1 MKAADVSMPSF
12 LSVCDKDTLE
22 ESGKFNSYTSGIPYT
37 SDTSDAL
44 DESELKLNGRCRQFD
59 LTKADDQKEYA
70 DLCAKLLTSNSHE
83 RLWEQRVP
91 KPDGGLVVY
100 VAYTELSRISY
111 NVSIEIKDKEN
122 Q

>member
-1 MKAADVSMPSF
+1 MKASDVSIPSF
-12 LSVCDKDTLE
+12 LSVSDKDILE
-22 ESGKFNSYTSGIPYT
+22 GAGKFNSLTSGIPYT
-37 SDTSDAL
+37 SDTSDTL

-59 LTKADDQKEYA
+59 LTKIDDQKEYA
-70 DLCAKLLTSNSHE
+70 DLCAKLLTSSSHE

-100 VAYTELSRISY
+100 IAYTELSRISY
-111 NVSIEIKDKEN
+111 NVAIEIRDKEN